1 MQTSLVSKRVQVGNH
16 YIDVRHADSKNNP
29 EHVIFVHGIGVSG
42 RYFVPLAEKFAR
54 TYNVHVI
61 DMPGYGSTPKPKRP
75 LSLVEMAEVINGYLD
90 TAGIKQAT
98 IVGQSMGCQTVAHF
112 AMKHPERCGKLILIA
127 PTINKKERNG
137 VMQAIRLLQDMFFE
151 TVRANVTILADY
163 LRMGFVRYIITTCFM
178 LDDQIEENLKQIHAK
193 TLIIRGRNDPIV
205 PKDWVSYLGSQAAHA
220 TTVQI
225 PRAAHLVHF
234 TRPADVLDVSEAF
247 LNQ

>member
-1 MQTSLVSKRVQVGNH
+1 MRTSLLSKRVQVGNH
-16 YIDVRHADSKNNP
+16 YIDVRHADSKKNSG
-29 EHVIFVHGIGVSG
+29 HMILVHGIGVSG

-75 LSLVEMAEVINGYLD
+75 LSLVEMAEIIDGYMD
-90 TAGIKQAT
+90 ITGIERAT
-98 IVGQSMGCQTVAHF
+98 VVGQSMGCQTVAHF
-112 AMKHPERCGKLILIA
+112 AMNHHDKCSRLILIA

-151 TVRANVTILADY
+151 TVRANVTILTDY
-163 LRMGFVRYIITTCFM
+163 LRMGFVRYIITTRFM

-193 TLIIRGRNDPIV
+193 TLIIRGSNDPIV
-205 PKDWVSYLGSQAAHA
+205 PKGWVSYLASQAKHV
-220 TTVQI
+220 TTAQV
-225 PRAAHLVHF
+225 PHAAHLVHF
-234 TRPADVLDVSEAF
+234 TRPADVVDVSEAF